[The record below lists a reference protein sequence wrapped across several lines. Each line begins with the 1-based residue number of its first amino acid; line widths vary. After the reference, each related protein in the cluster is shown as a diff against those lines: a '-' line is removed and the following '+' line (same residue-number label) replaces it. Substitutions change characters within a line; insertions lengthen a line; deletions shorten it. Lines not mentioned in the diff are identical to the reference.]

1 MIPRAIRTFL
11 LLSSPFLIASCV
23 SPDFRVAAA
32 THGFGMDTQ
41 DLASVVPDPER
52 PKAFFPEEGFD
63 FGHVVSGT
71 VVEHDFIVRN
81 AGSSPLL
88 IQKVSMT
95 TPLLATEVPREF
107 AAGAEGR
114 IHFRLDTTNLA
125 GKFEGAIVVFF
136 EDATFPQAN
145 LSFTGHIVP
154 LIELSPMPAFFVAG
168 QRGHGGQAAIE
179 ILNHESEPLEI
190 EKIEHPTER
199 FTTELET
206 LERGQRYRLTLTLK
220 PDGPGEKAA
229 DAILITTS
237 SKKMPVLKV
246 DANTYLYER
255 VHTFPDVIDF
265 GTLRVGGSNGMALT
279 LMIYQEGGVDFQLKL
294 STDVSALSLKWE
306 RGPKGDR
313 YQAKIGLIT
322 EKIRVGTINGSIFID
337 TNDPEFP
344 RVTVPVYGRVEP

>member
-1 MIPRAIRTFL
+1 MIPRAARVLL
-11 LLSSPFLIASCV
+11 LLSLPFLIASCV
-23 SPDFRVAAA
+23 STNFRV
-32 THGFGMDTQ
+32 
-41 DLASVVPDPER
+41 LASTHDLSMDPQNAAPLVAMPEM

-63 FGHVVSGT
+63 FGRVLSGT
-71 VVEHDFIVRN
+71 AVEHDFIVRN
-81 AGSSPLL
+81 TGSLPLL
-88 IQKVSMT
+88 IQKVTMT
-95 TPLLATEVPREF
+95 TPLLATEMPAEVAP
-107 AAGAEGR
+107 GAEGR
-114 IHFRLDTTNLA
+114 IRFKLKTTNLS
-125 GKFEGAIVVFF
+125 GNFDGAIVVFLN
-136 EDATFPQAN
+136 DATLPQAS
-145 LSFTGHIVP
+145 LSFTGDIVP
-154 LIELSPMPAFFVAG
+154 PIELSPAPAFFVAG
-168 QRGHGGQAAIE
+168 QRGHGGRAAIE
-179 ILNHESEPLEI
+179 IVNHESEPLEI

-255 VHTFPDVIDF
+255 VHTFPDVIDL

-344 RVTVPVYGRVEP
+344 RITLPVYGRVEP